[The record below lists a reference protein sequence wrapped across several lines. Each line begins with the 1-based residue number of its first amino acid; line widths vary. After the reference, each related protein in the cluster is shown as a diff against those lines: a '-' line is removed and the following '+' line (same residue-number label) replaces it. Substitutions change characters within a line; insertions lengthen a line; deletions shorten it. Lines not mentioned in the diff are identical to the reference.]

1 MWPDPKRLVIEP
13 LWPTGT
19 WRRWSSGTG
28 RGNMGGRVSEC
39 DAMIQQLGQ
48 LRAAIVY
55 FVLGEY
61 PVLVTFTGTDQAI
74 KSNVLTR

>member
-1 MWPDPKRLVIEP
+1 
-13 LWPTGT
+13 
-19 WRRWSSGTG
+19 
-28 RGNMGGRVSEC
+28 MGGRVSEC